1 MSTAMNWIC
10 SVDIKPFP
18 AVWGYRLMLESTFTG
33 HTLWP
38 LIVIFL
44 AAVVLADQ
52 LDEQEREE
60 KGRQKFQ

>member
-44 AAVVLADQ
+44 AAVVLCCI
-52 LDEQEREE
+52 LLKKIRT
-60 KGRQKFQ
+60 R

>member
-1 MSTAMNWIC
+1 MSTAINWIC

-33 HTLWP
+33 PTLWP

>member
-1 MSTAMNWIC
+1 
-10 SVDIKPFP
+10 
-18 AVWGYRLMLESTFTG
+18 MLESTFTG

>member
-38 LIVIFL
+38 LIVITSEKQSRKKMQK
-44 AAVVLADQ
+44 VV
-52 LDEQEREE
+52 
-60 KGRQKFQ
+60 K

>member
-10 SVDIKPFP
+10 SMDIKPFP

>member
-1 MSTAMNWIC
+1 MSTAINWIC